1 MKFVPLASALLACL
15 AFTAA
20 EAQVRDP
27 VQRRVQPPQ
36 TTGSLR
42 SPGVAP
48 DPFGRAAAPV
58 CVPWCPYDDNPCDPP
73 AFKIADGRC
82 SFNDR

>member
-1 MKFVPLASALLACL
+1 MKLVPLGSALLACL
-15 AFTAA
+15 VFTAA
-20 EAQVRDP
+20 QAQVREP

-36 TTGSLR
+36 TTGSVR
-42 SPGVAP
+42 GSVIAV
-48 DPFGRAAAPV
+48 DPYGRPAAPV
-58 CVPWCPYDDNPCDPP
+58 CVPWCPHDDNPCDPP